1 MLSLCIRG
9 FSGQTDFQRHADI
22 FFSRKKITKCLS
34 KKKKVIVSHAHTER
48 LVGLSKIPNYPHL
61 LQTSLIFMG
70 QGEELR
76 RAGGTISQSAVDI
89 VTSGFPQS
97 SRALRRGH
105 SRPHTASH
113 SHSISGK
120 F

>member
-1 MLSLCIRG
+1 MLSLCVRG

-76 RAGGTISQSAVDI
+76 GAGGTISQSAVDI

-97 SRALRRGH
+97 SRALCRGH
-105 SRPHTASH
+105 SHPHTASH
-113 SHSISGK
+113 FHSISGK